1 MTKHLSLADV
11 CGESLG
17 YQSPSPLLP
26 CDEHCYVAASHHS
39 PANTQVE
46 RVWLCGNPLHCKEAG
61 VWRQRCVYNHSTQ
74 KKKKDMRGDNH
85 PSHFLISLI
94 LTRVTDVLEPAVLY
108 LFYDFICHLLGDDMS
123 KKNIDE
129 AFTSS

>member
-74 KKKKDMRGDNH
+74 KKKKRYERGQ
-85 PSHFLISLI
+85 PSIPFSNQLNPHESHGCAGACGIVSL
-94 LTRVTDVLEPAVLY
+94 LRL
-108 LFYDFICHLLGDDMS
+108 HLSLAWG
-123 KKNIDE
+123 
-129 AFTSS
+129 